1 MSLSELQINRML
13 KKLLSVKL
21 LLLVLTAVFFSSCEK
36 EFPKP
41 PIADA
46 GSPKFVQLPGTVT
59 LTGTGQT
66 TNNAIVGYLWSL
78 ISGPNVPVI
87 QSPSSA
93 STVVSNLVAGN
104 YKFQF
109 QVIDDAG
116 LSGLDT
122 VSVIA
127 TTLPTQTI
135 TIQPANNPFEM
146 TIGNVSPASAGS
158 NGGYFPIAA
167 WTTGGNPVSVRSL
180 VKFDISAIPAN
191 ATILSAKLS
200 LYAHLN
206 PNNGN
211 LVDAHFGTANAVS
224 LQRIT
229 SAWTSANSWNTQ
241 PTTTT
246 VNQVTIAQSIS
257 AFQNDT
263 DIDVTALITDIK
275 ANTNYGILAKLA
287 NEQYYNS
294 RQYYSSFSTD
304 ATKRPKLVIVYQ

>member
-1 MSLSELQINRML
+1 MKTKQLPA
-13 KKLLSVKL
+13 KL
-21 LLLVLTAVFFSSCEK
+21 LLFVLAAVFATSCEK

-41 PIADA
+41 PVADA
-46 GSPKFVQLPGTVT
+46 GSPKFIQLPGTVT

-127 TTLPTQTI
+127 STAPIQTI
-135 TIQPANNPFEM
+135 TIQPANNPLEM
-146 TIGNVSPASAGS
+146 TIADISPSSAGS
-158 NGGYFPIAA
+158 NGGYFPIAV
-167 WTTGGNPVSVRSL
+167 WTSGGNPVSVRSL
-180 VKFDISAIPAN
+180 LKFDISAIPAG
-191 ATILSAKLS
+191 ATIVSAKLS

-211 LVDAHFGTANAVS
+211 LIDAHFGTANAVS

-229 SAWTSANSWNTQ
+229 SAWTSATSWNTQ
-241 PTTTT
+241 PSTTT
-246 VNQVTIAQSIS
+246 VNQATIPQSTS
-257 AFQNDT
+257 SFQNDT
-263 DIDVTALITDIK
+263 DIDVTALFTDIK

-287 NEQYYNS
+287 NEQFYNS
-294 RQYYSSFSTD
+294 RQYYSSFTTD
-304 ATKRPKLVIVYQ
+304 AAKRPKLVITYQ